1 MAAYAAAYLTGTA
14 PLAADALT
22 VSPYLGFGS
31 LTPALDVALAEG
43 RGLFV
48 LALTSNPEGRQVQH
62 ARTAGISDGTAEK
75 TVAQSIIDQV
85 GAVNAGDYPI
95 GSIGLVIGATIG
107 QTGVDLSGVNGPL
120 LAPGLGAQGA
130 TAADLKFV
138 FADAHGA
145 LLPTT
150 SRGVL
155 GAGPS
160 VAGLREAAQRTVDE
174 VRAALG

>member
-1 MAAYAAAYLTGTA
+1 M
-14 PLAADALT
+14 
-22 VSPYLGFGS
+22 
-31 LTPALDVALAEG
+31 
-43 RGLFV
+43 
-48 LALTSNPEGRQVQH
+48 QH
-62 ARTAGISDGTAEK
+62 AARHEDEK

-85 GAVNAGDYPI
+85 GALNAGDDPI
-95 GSIGLVIGATIG
+95 GSIGLVVGATIG
-107 QTGVDLSGVNGPL
+107 QTGVDLSTVNGPL

-130 TAADLKFV
+130 TAADLQPV

-150 SRGVL
+150 SREVL

-160 VAGLREAAQRTVDE
+160 VAKLREAAARMVDE